1 MSSVNVVQQNKHY
14 RSSKPGISRLL
25 RSIDGY
31 KQNSHYLS
39 IHKDLLIKMIS
50 CTLMSGYFSKL
61 GG

>member
-50 CTLMSGYFSKL
+50 CTLMSG
-61 GG
+61 